1 MKTKLQKQEELRTL
15 ESKLPKSEITVF
27 TTFAREGEKGLNVAQ
42 MQEFKRALR
51 EMNSE
56 YVITKKSLVD
66 IAAKDLNYDG
76 IDVYGMQG
84 SVGVVLGPESSG
96 NAEEAYAVTK
106 KIYEFAK
113 KYPALR
119 LFGAWFNG
127 MFLNEEKVM
136 EMAKMPSKLELVAR
150 LLGMLT
156 YPVRSLAIVLD
167 QIAKTK
173 PAAAAPVEAAQPQ
186 AEPAPAEAQLEPQPE
201 EKPADVPTNEE
212 SNQS

>member
-1 MKTKLQKQEELRTL
+1 MKSKTQKQEELRKL
-15 ESKLPKSEITVF
+15 EAKMPKSEITVF

-51 EMNSE
+51 DIKSE

-76 IDVYGMQG
+76 IDVYGMEG
-84 SVGVVLGPESSG
+84 SVGVVLGPESDG
-96 NAEEAYAVTK
+96 NAEGAYAVTK

-113 KYPALR
+113 KNTALR

-127 MFLNEEKVM
+127 TFLNQEQVM
-136 EMAKMPSKLELVAR
+136 EMAKMPSKTELVAR

-156 YPVRSLAIVLD
+156 YPVRGLAIVLD
-167 QIAKTK
+167 QIVKAKPV
-173 PAAAAPVEAAQPQ
+173 PATPVEAAPQPE
-186 AEPAPAEAQLEPQPE
+186 AETVPAAEPQPE
-201 EKPADVPTNEE
+201 EKLTEEVPTNEE
-212 SNQS
+212 IK